1 MPSSSFVTQNHTRDR
16 QAHNPKTGAQV
27 PYSPFPKPRIPK
39 VMYISK
45 FRTQNPYI
53 VNKPFMAYT

>member
-1 MPSSSFVTQNHTRDR
+1 MPSSSFIGPNQTNQRHTF
-16 QAHNPKTGAQV
+16 NPKTGAQL
-27 PYSPFPKPRIPK
+27 PYTPFAKTRIPK

-53 VNKPFMAYT
+53 VNRPFMAYT